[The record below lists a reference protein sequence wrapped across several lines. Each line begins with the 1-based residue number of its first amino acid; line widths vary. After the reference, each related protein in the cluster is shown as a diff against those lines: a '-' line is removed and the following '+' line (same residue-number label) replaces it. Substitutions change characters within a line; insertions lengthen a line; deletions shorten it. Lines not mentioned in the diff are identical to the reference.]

1 MDVAERMS
9 DREPVL
15 GRWEVIRDQY
25 DFGWL
30 VYNADTTYEEAFP
43 THAEA
48 IAYADRMART
58 NQGENNE
65 TD

>member
-1 MDVAERMS
+1 MDRSEPM
-9 DREPVL
+9 DNREPVL

-25 DFGWL
+25 DFDWL
-30 VYNADTTYEEAFP
+30 VYNADATYEEAFP

-58 NQGENNE
+58 NQGENK
-65 TD
+65 